1 MISLGGN
8 SRQSLA
14 SLQSALDEKLKGL
27 SPDDCAAISND
38 LFRALTALNSS
49 VGLRRAFT
57 DPSRDAQSKAVL
69 VNDLFDKSLSKSVLF
84 LLLEAVSQRWSSS
97 ADIASALE
105 QLAIEAEA
113 TAANGRDSLDRVQ
126 DELFIFGRIL
136 SENRELRQVLGDRV
150 GSVAGKHEL
159 VDSLFGVKAERS
171 TTRLLSQMVNGLAG
185 RSIDFVL
192 DVYRDAVAARR
203 NRLIVLVTTSA
214 ALTSVQS
221 EKLKQVMSAQAG
233 QPVHLNFHIDPAVL
247 GGVSIRFADE
257 MVDGTISTRLAEA
270 GRALAV

>member
-14 SLQSALDEKLKGL
+14 SLRSALDEKIKGL
-27 SPDDCAAISND
+27 SPDDCAAISED
-38 LFRALTALNSS
+38 LFRALAALNSS

-69 VNDLFDKSLSKSVLF
+69 VNDLFDKSLSKPVLF

-97 ADIASALE
+97 ADVASAVE

-113 TAANGRDSLDRVQ
+113 TAANGRDCLDRVQ

-136 SENRELRQVLGDRV
+136 GENRELRQTLGDRV
-150 GSVAGKHEL
+150 GSVTGKREL
-159 VDSLFGVKAERS
+159 VESLFGAKADTS
-171 TTRLLSQMVNGLAG
+171 TVRLLSQMVNGLAG

>member
-1 MISLGGN
+1 M
-8 SRQSLA
+8 
-14 SLQSALDEKLKGL
+14 
-27 SPDDCAAISND
+27 
-38 LFRALTALNSS
+38 
-49 VGLRRAFT
+49 
-57 DPSRDAQSKAVL
+57 
-69 VNDLFDKSLSKSVLF
+69 
-84 LLLEAVSQRWSSS
+84 
-97 ADIASALE
+97 
-105 QLAIEAEA
+105 
-113 TAANGRDSLDRVQ
+113 
-126 DELFIFGRIL
+126 
-136 SENRELRQVLGDRV
+136 

-159 VDSLFGVKAERS
+159 VDSLFSAKAETS

-185 RSIDFVL
+185 RSIDSVL
-192 DVYRDAVAARR
+192 AVYQDGVAARR

-214 ALTSVQS
+214 ALTAGQS

>member
-1 MISLGGN
+1 VISLGGN

-14 SLQSALDEKLKGL
+14 SLRSALDEKLKGL

-97 ADIASALE
+97 ADIASAVE

-113 TAANGRDSLDRVQ
+113 TAANGRDALDRVQ

-136 SENRELRQVLGDRV
+136 GENRELRQVLGDRM

-159 VDSLFGVKAERS
+159 VDSLFSAKAETS

-185 RSIDFVL
+185 RSIDSVL
-192 DVYRDAVAARR
+192 AVYQDGVAARR

-214 ALTSVQS
+214 ALTAGQS